1 MKPIL
6 AIKVKFDST
15 FIARPRNIIAKDI
28 RPLDFDL
35 VSFFIQV

>member
-15 FIARPRNIIAKDI
+15 FIARPKNIAKDI
-28 RPLDFDL
+28 RPLDFD
-35 VSFFIQV
+35 